1 MNKYLFFRTDR
12 IGDFLLSAVL
22 LRSIKRNDKSS
33 HITIVASEKNYD
45 YIKNIS
51 FIDKTTLSKIDSKE
65 NFFFFKYI

>member
-33 HITIVASEKNYD
+33 HITIVASEKLRLY
-45 YIKNIS
+45 K
-51 FIDKTTLSKIDSKE
+51 
-65 NFFFFKYI
+65 KYKLY

>member
-45 YIKNIS
+45 YIIIAKKNSITMDYKELKS
-51 FIDKTTLSKIDSKE
+51 DVIKTVK
-65 NFFFFKYI
+65 